1 MGVWGGAGG
10 CGGCGGAV
18 AGSGERPSPPP
29 DPVFQVFLS
38 FFTVFE
44 FVRWFSLFFYMV
56 FRGFPWIFQNTLM
69 DSNLSSKGFTQMF
82 MDLP

>member
-18 AGSGERPSPPP
+18 AGSGSARPPP

-44 FVRWFSLFFYMV
+44 FVRWFPLFFYMV
-56 FRGFPWIFQNTLM
+56 FRGFPRIFQKTLM
-69 DSNLSSKGFTQMF
+69 DSKLSSKCFTQMF